1 VQLISPKGGGIRTCV
16 LPSSRSS
23 WRPHFRL
30 EGVST
35 TSKQSPLSPCP
46 LRLLSDLEQMMVL
59 TAAQHSQIAAAY
71 ERAAGDETL
80 PLQARSAFAKKASWF
95 RMLAQI
101 RAAKHP
107 QQTAR
112 PLALC

>member
-1 VQLISPKGGGIRTCV
+1 MCQLISPKGGGIRTCV
-16 LPSSRSS
+16 LSSSRSS
-23 WRPHFRL
+23 WRPSFRL
-30 EGVST
+30 EAVST
-35 TSKQSPLSPCP
+35 THKQSPLSPCP
-46 LRLLSDLEQMMVL
+46 LRLLSDLMVL

-71 ERAAGDETL
+71 ERTAGDETL